1 MRDARRHAFF
11 RFAVKIAACDTQLER
26 GIYFETGIFGGR
38 RSCNQA
44 GALLTYVKGT
54 QNVPLEHITKISRDD
69 NSSFVL
75 LDNTA
80 QKNLELLSNL
90 KGEKQGSLIS
100 VLEGASTPMG
110 QRLLRQMIVQPLR
123 DNNEVNRRLDLVE
136 ALKDTAIEPTHPS

>member
-1 MRDARRHAFF
+1 
-11 RFAVKIAACDTQLER
+11 
-26 GIYFETGIFGGR
+26 
-38 RSCNQA
+38 
-44 GALLTYVKGT
+44 
-54 QNVPLEHITKISRDD
+54 RDD

-136 ALKDTAIEPTHPS
+136 ALKDTAIEPIEQILQSIGDIQRISARIGL